1 MRQVVI
7 SNKKASKKQLA
18 AAIVAV
24 LLLVCVRMDSVV
36 MLAQALVPTSTM
48 VGQEVFIVLAIV
60 GLWYLVWGGVVLS
73 LVVRVAIR
81 LIAIYMTKQ

>member
-1 MRQVVI
+1 MRQLTI

-48 VGQEVFIVLAIV
+48 VGQEVFMVLAIV

-73 LVVRVAIR
+73 LLVRVCIR
-81 LIAIYMTKQ
+81 LIAMYISK

>member
-1 MRQVVI
+1 MRQLTI
-7 SNKKASKKQLA
+7 SNKKAKKKQLVSA
-18 AAIVAV
+18 VVALAV
-24 LLLVCVRMDSVV
+24 LLCVRMDSVV

-73 LVVRVAIR
+73 LVIRVCIR
-81 LIAIYMTKQ
+81 LIAMYISK

>member
-1 MRQVVI
+1 MRQLTI

-36 MLAQALVPTSTM
+36 MLAQALVPTSSM
-48 VGQEVFIVLAIV
+48 VGQEVFIVLALV
-60 GLWYLVWGGVVLS
+60 GLWYLVWGGILLS

>member
-1 MRQVVI
+1 MRQLTI

-18 AAIVAV
+18 LAIVAV

-48 VGQEVFIVLAIV
+48 VGQEVFIVLALV
-60 GLWYLVWGGVVLS
+60 GLWYLVWGGILLS

-81 LIAIYMTKQ
+81 LITIYMTKQ

>member
-1 MRQVVI
+1 MRQLTI

-48 VGQEVFIVLAIV
+48 VGQEVFMVLALV
-60 GLWYLVWGGVVLS
+60 GLWYLVWGGILLS

>member
-1 MRQVVI
+1 MRQLTI

-24 LLLVCVRMDSVV
+24 LLLVCVRIDSVV

-48 VGQEVFIVLAIV
+48 VGQEVFIVLALV
-60 GLWYLVWGGVVLS
+60 GLWYLVWGGILLS
-73 LVVRVAIR
+73 LVVRVAIS
-81 LIAIYMTKQ
+81 LIDIYMTKQ

>member
-1 MRQVVI
+1 MRQLTI

-48 VGQEVFIVLAIV
+48 VGQEVYIVLAIV
-60 GLWYLVWGGVVLS
+60 GLWYVVWGGIIAS
-73 LVVRVAIR
+73 LVIRVVIR
-81 LIAIYMTKQ
+81 LLVLYIK

>member
-1 MRQVVI
+1 MRQLTI

-60 GLWYLVWGGVVLS
+60 GLWYLVWGGILLS

>member
-1 MRQVVI
+1 MRQLTI

-18 AAIVAV
+18 LAIVAV

>member
-1 MRQVVI
+1 MRQLTI

-60 GLWYLVWGGVVLS
+60 GLWYLVWGGIVLS
-73 LVVRVAIR
+73 LLVRVCIR
-81 LIAIYMTKQ
+81 LIAMYISK

>member
-1 MRQVVI
+1 MRQLTI

-48 VGQEVFIVLAIV
+48 VGQEVFIALALV
-60 GLWYLVWGGVVLS
+60 GLWYLVWGGILLS
-73 LVVRVAIR
+73 LLVRVCIR
-81 LIAIYMTKQ
+81 LIAMYISK

>member
-1 MRQVVI
+1 MRQLTI

-24 LLLVCVRMDSVV
+24 LLLVCVRIDSVV
-36 MLAQALVPTSTM
+36 MLAQALVPTSSM
-48 VGQEVFIVLAIV
+48 VGQEVFIVLALV
-60 GLWYLVWGGVVLS
+60 GLWYLVWGGILLS

-81 LIAIYMTKQ
+81 LITIYMTKQ

>member
-1 MRQVVI
+1 MRQLTI

-60 GLWYLVWGGVVLS
+60 GLWYLVWGGILLS
-73 LVVRVAIR
+73 LLVRVCIR
-81 LIAIYMTKQ
+81 LIAIYISK

>member
-1 MRQVVI
+1 MRQLTI

-36 MLAQALVPTSTM
+36 MLAQALVPTSSM
-48 VGQEVFIVLAIV
+48 VGQEVFIVLALV
-60 GLWYLVWGGVVLS
+60 GLWYLVWGGILLS

-81 LIAIYMTKQ
+81 LITIYMTKQ

>member
-1 MRQVVI
+1 MRQLTI

-18 AAIVAV
+18 AAVVALAV
-24 LLLVCVRMDSVV
+24 LLCVRMDSVV

-60 GLWYLVWGGVVLS
+60 GLWYLVWGGILLS

-81 LIAIYMTKQ
+81 LITIYMTKQ

>member
-1 MRQVVI
+1 MRQLTI

-48 VGQEVFIVLAIV
+48 VGQEVFMVLAIV
-60 GLWYLVWGGVVLS
+60 GLWYLVWGGIVLS
-73 LVVRVAIR
+73 LLVRVCIR
-81 LIAIYMTKQ
+81 LIAMYISK

>member
-1 MRQVVI
+1 MRQLTI

-60 GLWYLVWGGVVLS
+60 GLWYLVWGGILLS

-81 LIAIYMTKQ
+81 LITIYMTKQ

>member
-1 MRQVVI
+1 MRQLTI

-81 LIAIYMTKQ
+81 LIAMYISK

>member
-18 AAIVAV
+18 AAVVALAV
-24 LLLVCVRMDSVV
+24 LLCVRIDSVV
-36 MLAQALVPTSTM
+36 MLAQALVPTSSM
-48 VGQEVFIVLAIV
+48 VGQEVFIVLALV
-60 GLWYLVWGGVVLS
+60 GLWYLVWGGILLS

-81 LIAIYMTKQ
+81 LITIYMTKQ

>member
-1 MRQVVI
+1 MRQLTI

-36 MLAQALVPTSTM
+36 MLAQALVPTSSM
-48 VGQEVFIVLAIV
+48 VGQEVFIVLALV
-60 GLWYLVWGGVVLS
+60 GLWYLVWGGILLS
-73 LVVRVAIR
+73 LVVRVCIR
-81 LIAIYMTKQ
+81 LIAMYISK

>member
-1 MRQVVI
+1 MRQLTI

-18 AAIVAV
+18 LAIVAV

-73 LVVRVAIR
+73 LLVRVCIR
-81 LIAIYMTKQ
+81 LIAMYISK

>member
-24 LLLVCVRMDSVV
+24 LVLVCVRMDSVFV
-36 MLAQALVPTSTM
+36 LAQALVPTSSM
-48 VGQEVFIVLAIV
+48 VGQEVFMVLAIV
-60 GLWYLVWGGVVLS
+60 GLWYMVWGGIVLS
-73 LVVRVAIR
+73 LVVRVCIR
-81 LIAIYMTKQ
+81 LIAMYVSK

>member
-1 MRQVVI
+1 MRQLTI

-24 LLLVCVRMDSVV
+24 LLLVCVRMHAVV
-36 MLAQALVPTSTM
+36 ALAQALVPTSTM
-48 VGQEVFIVLAIV
+48 VGQEVFMVLAIV

>member
-1 MRQVVI
+1 MRQLTI

-48 VGQEVFIVLAIV
+48 VGQEVFIVLALV
-60 GLWYLVWGGVVLS
+60 GLWYLVWGGILLS
-73 LVVRVAIR
+73 LVVRVTIR
-81 LIAIYMTKQ
+81 LITIYMTKQ

>member
-1 MRQVVI
+1 MRQLTI

>member
-1 MRQVVI
+1 MRQLTI

-48 VGQEVFIVLAIV
+48 VGQEVFIVLALV
-60 GLWYLVWGGVVLS
+60 GLWYLVWGGILLS
-73 LVVRVAIR
+73 LVIRVAIR
-81 LIAIYMTKQ
+81 LITIYMTKQ

>member
-1 MRQVVI
+1 MRQLTI

-18 AAIVAV
+18 LAIIAV

-48 VGQEVFIVLAIV
+48 VGQEVFIVLALV
-60 GLWYLVWGGVVLS
+60 GLWYLVWGGILLS

-81 LIAIYMTKQ
+81 LITIYMTKQ

>member
-1 MRQVVI
+1 MRQLTI

-24 LLLVCVRMDSVV
+24 LLLVCVRMDNVV

-48 VGQEVFIVLAIV
+48 VGQEIFMVLALV
-60 GLWYLVWGGVVLS
+60 GLWYLVWGGILLS

>member
-18 AAIVAV
+18 AAVVALAV
-24 LLLVCVRMDSVV
+24 LLCVRMDSVV
-36 MLAQALVPTSTM
+36 MLAQALVPTSSM
-48 VGQEVFIVLAIV
+48 VGQEVFIVLALV
-60 GLWYLVWGGVVLS
+60 GLWYLVWGGILLS

-81 LIAIYMTKQ
+81 LITIYMTKQ

>member
-1 MRQVVI
+1 MRQLTI

-18 AAIVAV
+18 LAIVAV

-48 VGQEVFIVLAIV
+48 VGQEVFIVLALV
-60 GLWYLVWGGVVLS
+60 GLWYLVWGGIVLS
-73 LVVRVAIR
+73 LAVRVCIR
-81 LIAIYMTKQ
+81 LIAMYISK

>member
-1 MRQVVI
+1 MRQLTI

-60 GLWYLVWGGVVLS
+60 GLWYLGWGGIVLS
-73 LVVRVAIR
+73 LLVRVCIR
-81 LIAIYMTKQ
+81 LIAMYISK

>member
-1 MRQVVI
+1 MRQLTI

-18 AAIVAV
+18 LAIVAV

-48 VGQEVFIVLAIV
+48 VGQEIFIVLAIV

-73 LVVRVAIR
+73 LLVRVCIR
-81 LIAIYMTKQ
+81 LIAMYISK

>member
-1 MRQVVI
+1 MRQLTI

-48 VGQEVFIVLAIV
+48 VGQEVFMVLALV
-60 GLWYLVWGGVVLS
+60 GLWYLVWGGILLS

-81 LIAIYMTKQ
+81 LIAMYILSK

>member
-1 MRQVVI
+1 MRQLTI
-7 SNKKASKKQLA
+7 SNKKATKKQLA
-18 AAIVAV
+18 LAIVALLV
-24 LLLVCVRMDSVV
+24 LLCVRMDSVV
-36 MLAQALVPTSTM
+36 VLAQALVPTSTM

-81 LIAIYMTKQ
+81 LITIYMTK